1 MKFEVKMDCNN
12 EAFQG
17 GPEVVVRL
25 LREIANRITG
35 WPGTDGATEGGLRD
49 YNGNSVGSYGMKP

>member
-17 GPEVVVRL
+17 GPEEVVRL

-35 WPGTDGATEGGLRD
+35 WPGYD
-49 YNGNSVGSYGMKP
+49 